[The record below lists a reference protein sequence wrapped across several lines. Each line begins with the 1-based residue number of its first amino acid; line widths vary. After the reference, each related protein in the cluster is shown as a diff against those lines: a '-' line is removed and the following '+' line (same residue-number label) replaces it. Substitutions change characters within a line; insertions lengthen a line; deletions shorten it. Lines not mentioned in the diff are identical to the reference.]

1 MKWGWI
7 AVAAA
12 LMATL
17 NISGAAG
24 EDLTIRTT
32 FTFQAALDALTGPY
46 EAASGDKVTVAAQGQ
61 PADLMLLLKAQ
72 FEPLVKD
79 GSVDPTSVADFGQ
92 VRVGF
97 AVKAGAPAPDISTP
111 EKFKAVL
118 LAAKS
123 VGVSAFTSGLFVK
136 NEVFP
141 KLGIADAMKD
151 KTTVVNGAIGEGVAK
166 GQVEAGFQQMSELL
180 PIKGITVVGR
190 IPEQVNRATVLASGL
205 GSQNK
210 APAAANRFLAY
221 MKSPAGL
228 AILKKLDIDPV
239 K

>member
-12 LMATL
+12 LMA
-17 NISGAAG
+17 GPVAAD
-24 EDLTIRTT
+24 DLTIRTT
-32 FTFQAALDALTGPY
+32 FTFQAALDALIGPY
-46 EAASGDKVTVAAQGQ
+46 EAASGDKVKIAAQGQ
-61 PADLMLLLKAQ
+61 PADLILLLKAQ
-72 FEPLVKD
+72 FEPLLKD
-79 GSVDPTSVADFGQ
+79 GSVDAKSVADFGQ

-97 AVKAGAPAPDISTP
+97 AVKAGAPVPDISTP
-111 EKFKAVL
+111 EKFKAAL

-123 VGVSAFTSGLFVK
+123 VGVSGFTSGLFVK

-166 GQVEAGFQQMSELL
+166 GQVEVGFQQMSELL
-180 PIKGITVVGR
+180 PIKGITVAGR
-190 IPEQVNRATVLASGL
+190 IPEDVNRATILTSGL
-205 GSQNK
+205 GSHNK
-210 APAAANRFLAY
+210 APAAANRFIAY

-228 AILKKLDIDPV
+228 AILKQLDIEPV